1 MKCIDFDSQAAQKL
15 TLLCLSAPH
24 LILDVIT
31 DNTTSHARLLRAY
44 LSAVSPFATALRQRS
59 LQRLTVGFLCQIFA
73 WSDSEQRALACPIIL
88 E

>member
-1 MKCIDFDSQAAQKL
+1 M
-15 TLLCLSAPH
+15 LLQTIQRP
-24 LILDVIT
+24 
-31 DNTTSHARLLRAY
+31 TSHARLPRAY
-44 LSAVSPFATALRQRS
+44 LSAAVSPFATVLRQRS